1 MKPIESTQPWDPI
14 PSADD
19 KASLPPE
26 PVWIKFEPAWEEPS
40 PSAAPVEVTLAP
52 TPLKTGLPIIIADDD
67 PVSREL
73 ISQVVKKWGFQTIVT
88 RDGHEALEA
97 IRAQLGAAIAILDW
111 MMPGMDGLQVC
122 QRVRASKKMTYIIL
136 LSARGGTE
144 NLVEGLECGADDYLV
159 KPFDKNELLARVKVG
174 VRVLDLQTSLANRV
188 KELEHAS
195 SEIRE
200 LKLQMPL

>member
-1 MKPIESTQPWDPI
+1 MKLIESTQPWQLTPDA
-14 PSADD
+14 ADR
-19 KASLPPE
+19 ASLPPE
-26 PVWIKFEPAWEEPS
+26 PIWIKFEPAWDES
-40 PSAAPVEVTLAP
+40 PLATPVEVAP
-52 TPLKTGLPIIIADDD
+52 AAAPSATEVPIIIAEDD

-73 ISQVVKKWGFQTIVT
+73 ISTVVKKWDFHTIVT
-88 RDGHEALEA
+88 RDGHEALAA
-97 IRAQLGAAIAILDW
+97 IRAQQGAAIAILDW

-122 QRVRASKKMTYIIL
+122 QRARASEKMIYIIL

-159 KPFDKNELLARVKVG
+159 KPFDKNELLARLKVG

-188 KELEHAS
+188 RELELAS

-200 LKLQMPL
+200 LKLHMPL

>member
-1 MKPIESTQPWDPI
+1 MKLIEFTQPWH
-14 PSADD
+14 PSPDAED
-19 KASLPPE
+19 KASLPTD
-26 PVWIKFEPAWEEPS
+26 PVWIKFAPAWDES
-40 PSAAPVEVTLAP
+40 PLAP
-52 TPLKTGLPIIIADDD
+52 PIKVAPADVPSETGVPIIIAEDD

-73 ISQVVKKWGFQTIVT
+73 ISTVLKKWGFRTIVT
-88 RDGHEALEA
+88 RDGHEAMAA
-97 IRAQLGAAIAILDW
+97 IRVQEGAAIAILDW

-122 QRVRASKKMTYIIL
+122 QRVRASEKMVYIIL

-159 KPFDKNELLARVKVG
+159 KPFDKNELLARLKVG

-188 KELEHAS
+188 RELELAS

-200 LKLQMPL
+200 LRLHMPL